1 MSTAYLIVTVLCAV
15 MCAGSATL
23 KLAGNPMVVKII
35 HETVGVPMRYLA
47 LLAAC
52 EIAGALGLVLGF
64 FYPPLGVAAAVGLV
78 VYFVG
83 AVASHLRVGDVKGIG
98 NASFMLG
105 LAVAALLLRTWTM

>member
-1 MSTAYLIVTVLCAV
+1 MSTAYIVVTALFAV
-15 MCAGSATL
+15 MCAGSAMM

-35 HETVGVPMRYLA
+35 HETVGVPMKYFP

-52 EIAGALGLVLGF
+52 EIAGALGLAVGF
-64 FYPPLGVAAAVGLV
+64 LYPPLGAAAAVGLV

-83 AVASHLRVGDVKGIG
+83 AVVSHLRVGDFKGIG

-105 LAVAALLLRTWTM
+105 FAVAALLLRLWTI